1 MAFQQADRRA
11 PARSLTAIMP
21 TTLSPGQREMRE
33 MRPEVKVVLKLGLAV
48 ELVVALVVHQSV
60 AQEAP
65 SLTRLRE
72 PNLVS
77 INGSS
82 R

>member
-1 MAFQQADRRA
+1 
-11 PARSLTAIMP
+11 
-21 TTLSPGQREMRE
+21 MRE